1 MSTCHLL
8 ALDKSLVVFITM
20 FRISSLISRGNL
32 LIFTFIVPLIIT
44 IFRNSEFISSL
55 LGRSVTNEKFIT
67 INLEKDSIFRNL
79 RIATFRNCVA
89 DFSNVDL
96 KKCRR
101 SYKFD

>member
-1 MSTCHLL
+1 MT
-8 ALDKSLVVFITM
+8 
-20 FRISSLISRGNL
+20 
-32 LIFTFIVPLIIT
+32 
-44 IFRNSEFISSL
+44 FRNSEFISSL

-96 KKCRR
+96 KNVEEVINVIDGFNK
-101 SYKFD
+101 KENINLIILNI